1 MWGLIVMG
9 LIWYGLF
16 GKNIPKTA
24 RKVNEKKKNS
34 GCAVFFLIIFALS
47 VLSSFAP
54 GMLGLAFASFVLG
67 VPVLL
72 ISKLIQSANREATRR
87 NNPEYKEIRE
97 NFNLTQS
104 VSKRQKIL
112 SKFNEKYELN
122 LNQEQIDRIV
132 DASYM
137 SYSWEKEI
145 YDMTKD
151 YERVSEWYKSDTSWL
166 RAYLRAFPAMNISS
180 DFEMQRSIVEGAFRE
195 ILTELPPGDFMTID
209 SAIEET
215 NRRFFT
221 LFDEQSYMLMFRYMQ
236 TKGMNLE
243 IPNALH
249 KKQETEADRLAREY
263 DEKVAKE
270 VQDRR
275 KKAVRR
281 KKTSEEED
289 REEALDELQAFAE
302 EQMGSMS
309 DAELERLIRAYDK
322 MMKEQTLEGDG
333 GDDDPDAGRLRG

>member
-16 GKNIPKTA
+16 GKNNPKTA
-24 RKVNEKKKNS
+24 RKVNEKKGNY
-34 GCAVFFLIIFALS
+34 GCATLFLVIFVLS
-47 VLSSFAP
+47 VLSSFVP
-54 GMLGLAFASFVLG
+54 GMLGLAFATFILG
-67 VPVLL
+67 VPILL
-72 ISKLIQSANREATRR
+72 ISKLISAANREATRR
-87 NNPEYKEIRE
+87 NDKEYKEIKE

-112 SKFNEKYELN
+112 GKFNEKYDLN

-137 SYSWEKEI
+137 SYSWEKEL
-145 YDMTKD
+145 YDMTKE
-151 YERVSEWYKSDTSWL
+151 YERPAEWYKSDTSWL

-195 ILTELPPGDFMTID
+195 ILTELPPGEFMTID

-221 LFDEQSYMLMFRYMQ
+221 LFDEASYMIMFRYMQ
-236 TKGMNLE
+236 TKGMDLQ
-243 IPNALH
+243 IPNSLH
-249 KKQETEADRLAREY
+249 KKQESEADRLAREY
-263 DEKVAKE
+263 DEKVAAE
-270 VQDRR
+270 VKARR
-275 KKAVRR
+275 NKTVRR
-281 KKTSEEED
+281 KKTEEEE

-302 EQMGSMS
+302 EQVGSMS

-322 MMKEQTLEGDG
+322 MMKEQVPVEIGDD
-333 GDDDPDAGRLRG
+333 DDDPDRGRLRG